1 MRSFPDRWA
10 RRRRADTDAT
20 VMALSGLV
28 IALILLLAFVSG
40 LALWQWRQAA
50 GLRAQIAPAA
60 STSSGIAANG
70 SNGSGSATA
79 EEEDKATQQAR
90 HVSTV
95 LPLLDAKLELQET
108 EPETM
113 PPIPPDGQP

>member
-1 MRSFPDRWA
+1 
-10 RRRRADTDAT
+10 
-20 VMALSGLV
+20 MALSGLV

-90 HVSTV
+90 HVSTLVSAPAAGPWTV